1 MEFPRQEYWSGLPFP
16 SPRESSPP
24 RDWTPGFCISC
35 SGRGIL
41 LPLSSQGSPSSG
53 YSLKLFAHFV
63 EVCLIPQG
71 CAPWCGGLFSGSC
84 VRSCM
89 RSFPF
94 IGLYKYIQLVD
105 FFCSIPRLSTRKH
118 HWPPSPLIHSCAS
131 HCPFLP
137 TVSGHLLACG
147 GIYIIFKHWWITLT
161 SAHRSDI
168 TFKNISFPLA
178 ALSPQLG
185 GKKFL
190 EQNVSLVSCL
200 DALLHYLS
208 FLEGIFF
215 NLKWI

>member
-1 MEFPRQEYWSGLPFP
+1 MTHLVYFSHSTGSGCCCLVAKLCPTLCNPMDCSPPGSSSMEFPRQKYWSGLPFP

-94 IGLYKYIQLVD
+94 MGLYKYIQLVD
-105 FFCSIPRLSTRKH
+105 FFCSIPRLSTTKH
-118 HWPPSPLIHSCAS
+118 HDLPP
-131 HCPFLP
+131 
-137 TVSGHLLACG
+137 HLSIPVPPIG
-147 GIYIIFKHWWITLT
+147 RFY
-161 SAHRSDI
+161 
-168 TFKNISFPLA
+168 
-178 ALSPQLG
+178 PQ
-185 GKKFL
+185 
-190 EQNVSLVSCL
+190 
-200 DALLHYLS
+200 
-208 FLEGIFF
+208 
-215 NLKWI
+215 